1 MAGGEE
7 EEALAVGA
15 ELERDGLGDAGDGG
29 RGEGPALV
37 LRGVEELDLGGAGR
51 GVGRGDRKDAAG
63 GVEGRERPRRPAR
76 GRRGARHVHDALARA
91 LAQVPQAHRVVLVAR
106 RRQQVA
112 LWRQRH
118 VLHRPLVPCNV
129 FTNCAH
135 FNVFLPVLCVLKERR
150 RKGKKD
156 KEKESIT
163 HFTTFF
169 RFFLCES

>member
-76 GRRGARHVHDALARA
+76 GGRGARHVHDALARA
-91 LAQVPQAHRVVLVAR
+91 LAQVPQAHRRVQARAHERVR
-106 RRQQVA
+106 RRRHAQRQHPVPVAPEVAQIRVVVQRQVPD
-112 LWRQRH
+112 R
-118 VLHRPLVPCNV
+118 
-129 FTNCAH
+129 
-135 FNVFLPVLCVLKERR
+135 LCVCARVRGRVSEKSA
-150 RKGKKD
+150 GK
-156 KEKESIT
+156 T
-163 HFTTFF
+163 
-169 RFFLCES
+169 